1 MNTVEE
7 FYNDLM
13 QQIYA
18 SADAEE
24 DYKVSQFFDNSME
37 YLMEDGTVQ
46 DYTYLP
52 YKKSGS
58 GMRVDGYELIEDRE
72 ILNLFICDYEESDA
86 PVTLT
91 RTDIDLNVKRV
102 IKFFKQSVE
111 KELYRD
117 LEETRPGYAM
127 SRFLYENQSR
137 FHTVNIVLVSNKLLS
152 GRVKELPSHKLE
164 SYNVSY
170 DIWDIGRF
178 YEIET
183 SKNKKETLIINLKE
197 DFKATIPSLP
207 AHIKASPY
215 PSYLSVVSGELL
227 ADLYE
232 EYGSKLLESN
242 VRSFLQFR
250 GNINKGI
257 RKTLNNV
264 KEYGPKSMFFA
275 YNNGITA
282 TAEEIEL
289 NSDNEIIKIRNF
301 QIVNGGQTTASL
313 YNTRK
318 VDKVD
323 LSDIFVQMK
332 LTVINDEKIN
342 DIVPNIAK
350 FANTQNKVSD
360 ADFFSND
367 IYHIR
372 MEEKSR
378 RIWAPAKEGELK
390 GTKWFYE
397 RARGQ
402 YLEVQSKL
410 TEAKKREFKTIHPK
424 SQMFTKTDLAKYLMV
439 WENKPQIVSRG
450 AQKNFKAF
458 GEIIVPRWN
467 KNDKEFNDLYFMHTV
482 AKIIIFKACDYMV
495 YREPWYGGYKANI
508 VAYTLSTLSYLLEK
522 EKKSIDFTVIWKR
535 QEIPAYFLRELQHIS
550 KFINQYIIDTPENFT
565 NVSEWCKKDSCWTN
579 LKEILDSTEQLTL
592 SEEFLKHMVTLEE
605 VKYEEMEAKKEQ
617 QIDNSME
624 LLKKMFK
631 LPMDTWTE
639 MIQWGQEK
647 NILSQTQID
656 FLNLIPLGKYPSDK
670 QSKKILET
678 IMYLED
684 EGMKSV
690 WE

>member
-1 MNTVEE
+1 MNTIEE

-18 SADAEE
+18 SADAGE
-24 DYKVSQFFDNSME
+24 DYKVSQFFDNAMS

-52 YKKSGS
+52 YKKTGS

-72 ILNLFICDYEESDA
+72 ILNLFICDYEESDS
-86 PVTLT
+86 PITLT
-91 RTDIDLNVKRV
+91 KTDIDKNVKRV
-102 IKFFKQSVE
+102 IKFFIQSVE

-117 LEETRPGYAM
+117 LEETRPGFVM
-127 SRFLYENQSR
+127 SRFLYENQNR
-137 FHTVNIVLVSNKLLS
+137 FHAVNIVLVSNKLLS
-152 GRVKELPSHKLE
+152 GRVKELPSERLE
-164 SYNVSY
+164 GYSVTY

-183 SKNKKETLIINLKE
+183 SKNKKETLVIDLVN
-197 DFKATIPSLP
+197 DFDATIPSLP
-207 AHIKASPY
+207 AHISASPY
-215 PSYLSVVSGELL
+215 PSYLSVVSGDLL
-227 ADLYE
+227 SKLYE
-232 EYGSKLLESN
+232 TYGSRLLESN

-250 GNINKGI
+250 AKINKGI
-257 RKTLNNV
+257 RKTIN
-264 KEYGPKSMFFA
+264 EEPEMFFA

-282 TAEEIEL
+282 TAEEVEL
-289 NSDNEIIKIRNF
+289 NEKNEKNEIVKIKNF

-313 YNTRK
+313 FNTK
-318 VDKVD
+318 KADKVN

-332 LTVINDEKIN
+332 LTVINDEKVN

-350 FANTQNKVSD
+350 YANTQNKVSD

-410 TEAKKREFKTIHPK
+410 TDAKKREFKTIHPK

-522 EKKSIDFTVIWKR
+522 EKKSIDFSAIWKI
-535 QEIPAYFLRELQHIS
+535 QEIPTYFLRELQNIS
-550 KFINQYIIDTPENFT
+550 EFINSYIVDTPENFT
-565 NVSEWCKKDSCWTN
+565 NVSEWCKKDICWTK
-579 LKEILDSTEQLTL
+579 LKEILDSGEQLIL
-592 SEEFLKHMVTLEE
+592 SEEFLEYMVTLEE
-605 VKYEEMEAKKEQ
+605 VKYEGKEAKKEQ
-617 QIDNSME
+617 QIDNTME

-639 MIQWGQEK
+639 MVQWGQEK
-647 NILSQTQID
+647 NILSQMQID
-656 FLNLIPLGKYPSDK
+656 FLNLIPSGKYPSDK

-684 EGMKSV
+684 EGMKSI
-690 WE
+690 W

>member
-1 MNTVEE
+1 MNSIEE

-18 SADAEE
+18 SADAGE
-24 DYKVSQFFDNSME
+24 DYKVSQFFDNTME
-37 YLMEDGTVQ
+37 YLMEDGAVQ

-52 YKKSGS
+52 YKKTGS

-72 ILNLFICDYEESDA
+72 ILNLFICDYEEGDVPA
-86 PVTLT
+86 TLT
-91 RTDIDLNVKRV
+91 RSDIDKSVKRV
-102 IKFFKQSVE
+102 IKFFTQSTE
-111 KELYRD
+111 KELYRN
-117 LEETRPGYAM
+117 LEETRPGYAI
-127 SRFLYENQSR
+127 SRFLYENQTR
-137 FHTVNIVLVSNKLLS
+137 FHTVNIIVVSNKVLS
-152 GRVKELPSHKLE
+152 KLVKELPSNKLE
-164 SYNVSY
+164 GYSVSC

-183 SKNKKETLIINLKE
+183 SKNKKETLVIDLAK
-197 DFKATIPSLP
+197 DFNTAIPSLP
-207 AHIKASPY
+207 AHISASPY
-215 PSYLSVVSGELL
+215 PSYLSVVSGDLL
-227 ADLYE
+227 SKLYE
-232 EYGSKLLESN
+232 TYGSKLLESN

-250 GNINKGI
+250 AKINKGI
-257 RKTLNNV
+257 RKTIN
-264 KEYGPKSMFFA
+264 EEPEMFFA

-282 TAEEIEL
+282 TAEEVEVNEKNEL
-289 NSDNEIIKIRNF
+289 VKIKNF

-313 YNTRK
+313 FNTK
-318 VDKVD
+318 KADKVD

-350 FANTQNKVSD
+350 YANTQNKVSD

-378 RIWAPAKEGELK
+378 RIWAPVKEGELK

-410 TEAKKREFKTIHPK
+410 TDAKKREFKTIHPK

-439 WENKPQIVSRG
+439 WESKPQIVSRG

-458 GEIIVPRWN
+458 GELIVPRWN

-522 EKKSIDFTVIWKR
+522 EKRSIDFTSIWKM
-535 QEIPAYFLRELQHIS
+535 QKIPAYFLRELQMIS
-550 KFINQYIIDTPENFT
+550 KFINDYIIDTPENFT
-565 NVSEWCKKDSCWTN
+565 NVSEWCKKDICWTK
-579 LKEILDSTEQLTL
+579 LKDILDNTDRLKLSDEFLDHMIT
-592 SEEFLKHMVTLEE
+592 SEEM
-605 VKYEEMEAKKEQ
+605 KYEEKEAKKEQ
-617 QIDNSME
+617 KTDNAVE

-631 LPMDTWTE
+631 LSPDTWE
-639 MIQWGQEK
+639 KMIQWGIEK
-647 NILSQTQID
+647 NLLAQNQIQ
-656 FLNLIPLGKYPSDK
+656 FLNLIPSGKYPSDK

-678 IMYLED
+678 ILYLED

-690 WE
+690 W

>member
-7 FYNDLM
+7 FYNDFM
-13 QQIYA
+13 QQIYVA
-18 SADAEE
+18 ADTGE
-24 DYKVSQFFDNSME
+24 DFKVSQFFDKAME
-37 YLMEDGTVQ
+37 YLVEDGTVG

-52 YKKSGS
+52 YKKT

-72 ILNLFICDYEESDA
+72 ILNLFICDYTDTDELAS
-86 PVTLT
+86 LT
-91 RTDIDLNVKRV
+91 NTDIETAVKR
-102 IKFFKQSVE
+102 ITNFFIQSVDQ
-111 KELYRD
+111 KLYEN
-117 LEETRPGYAM
+117 LEETRPGYAIAY
-127 SRFLYENQSR
+127 FLYHNKDR
-137 FHTVNIVLVSNKLLS
+137 FHSVNIILVSNKKLS
-152 GRVKELPSHKLE
+152 KTVKKLPAAKLDN
-164 SYNVSY
+164 YNVSY

-183 SKNKKETLIINLKE
+183 SKNKKETLVIDLE
-197 DFKATIPSLP
+197 TDFDETIPSLS
-207 AHIKASPY
+207 AHMQTSSYA
-215 PSYLSVVSGELL
+215 SYLSVVSGELL
-227 ADLYE
+227 AQLYE
-232 EYGSKLLESN
+232 KYGSRLLESN

-250 GNINKGI
+250 AKINKGI
-257 RKTLNNV
+257 RKTIN
-264 KEYGPKSMFFA
+264 EEPEMFFA

-282 TAEEIEL
+282 TAEEVEL
-289 NSDNEIIKIRNF
+289 NAQNEIIKIKNF

-313 YNTRK
+313 FNTK
-318 VDKVD
+318 KADKVELD
-323 LSDIFVQMK
+323 NIFVQMK
-332 LTVINDEKIN
+332 LTVINDEKVN
-342 DIVPNIAK
+342 EIVPNIAK
-350 FANTQNKVSD
+350 YANTQNKVSD

-410 TEAKKREFKTIHPK
+410 TDAKKREFKTVHPK
-424 SQMFTKTDLAKYLMV
+424 SQMFSKTDLAKYLMV

-467 KNDKEFNDLYFMHTV
+467 KNDKEFNDLYYMHTI

-522 EKKSIDFTVIWKR
+522 EKKSIDFSAIWKR
-535 QEIPAYFLRELQHIS
+535 QEIPAYFLRELQRIS
-550 KFINQYIIDTPENFT
+550 KYINDYITNTPENFT
-565 NVSEWCKKDSCWTN
+565 NVSEWCKKDICWTK
-579 LKEILDSTEQLTL
+579 LKEILDNIDQFKL
-592 SEEFLKHMVTLEE
+592 SEEFLEYMITLEE
-605 VKYEEMEAKKEQ
+605 VKYEEKEAKKEQ
-617 QIDNSME
+617 EIDNTLE

-631 LPMDTWTE
+631 LSPEIWQE
-639 MIQWGQEK
+639 IIEWGSEK
-647 NILSQTQID
+647 NLLSQTQIQL
-656 FLNLIPLGKYPSDK
+656 LNLIPSGKYPSDR

-678 IMYLED
+678 ILYLD
-684 EGMKSV
+684 NEGMRSV

>member
-1 MNTVEE
+1 MSSIEE

-18 SADAEE
+18 SADAGE
-24 DYKVSQFFDNSME
+24 DYKVSQFFDNTME
-37 YLMEDGTVQ
+37 YLIEDGVVQ

-52 YKKSGS
+52 YKKTGS

-72 ILNLFICDYEESDA
+72 ILNLFICDYEEGDVSA
-86 PVTLT
+86 TLT
-91 RTDIDLNVKRV
+91 RSDIDKSVKRV
-102 IKFFKQSVE
+102 IKFFTQSVE

-117 LEETRPGYAM
+117 LEETRPGYAI
-127 SRFLYENQSR
+127 SRFLYENQTK
-137 FHTVNIVLVSNKLLS
+137 FHTVNIIVVSNKLLS
-152 GRVKELPSHKLE
+152 KLVKELPSNKLE
-164 SYNVSY
+164 GYNVSY

-183 SKNKKETLIINLKE
+183 SKNRKETLIVDLKK
-197 DFKATIPSLP
+197 DFNTSIPSLP
-207 AHIKASPY
+207 AHISASPY
-215 PSYLSVVSGELL
+215 PSYLSVVSGDLL
-227 ADLYE
+227 SKLYE
-232 EYGSKLLESN
+232 TYGSKLLESN

-250 GNINKGI
+250 AKINKGI
-257 RKTLNNV
+257 RKTIN
-264 KEYGPKSMFFA
+264 EEPEMFFA

-282 TAEEIEL
+282 TAEEVEL
-289 NSDNEIIKIRNF
+289 NEKNELVKIKNF

-313 YNTRK
+313 FNTK
-318 VDKVD
+318 KADKVD

-332 LTVINDEKIN
+332 LTVINDEKVN

-350 FANTQNKVSD
+350 YANTQNKVSD

-410 TEAKKREFKTIHPK
+410 TDAKKREFKVIHPK

-458 GEIIVPRWN
+458 GELIVPRWN

-522 EKKSIDFTVIWKR
+522 EKKNIDFTAIWKI
-535 QEIPAYFLRELQHIS
+535 QEIPADFLRELQNIS
-550 KFINQYIIDTPENFT
+550 KFINGYIVNTPENFT
-565 NVSEWCKKDSCWTN
+565 NVSEWCKKDICWTK
-579 LKEILDSTEQLTL
+579 LKDILDHADQLVL
-592 SEEFLKHMVTLEE
+592 SDEFLKHMITKEE
-605 VKYEEMEAKKEQ
+605 MKYEEKEAKKEQ
-617 QIDNSME
+617 KTDNAVE

-631 LPMDTWTE
+631 LSPITWE
-639 MIQWGQEK
+639 EIIQWGIEK
-647 NILSQTQID
+647 NLLAQNQIQ
-656 FLNLIPLGKYPSDK
+656 FLNLIPSGKYPSDK

-678 IMYLED
+678 ILYLED

-690 WE
+690 W